1 MPGRT
6 FAIGDIHGCSAA
18 LERLFAALEL
28 QADDVLITLGDA
40 IDRGPDSQGVI
51 DLLIAARSRCR
62 LVPILGNHDQV
73 LLDLREGVEK
83 RKNRLRRSTDTF
95 WISMGGL
102 ATLGSYGAGWGEL
115 DAIPETHY
123 DFLRSCVPAHET
135 ETHLFFHAQ
144 YDPDLSID
152 RQTELALRWRSLR
165 DVVPAPHV
173 SGKRA
178 IVGHTAQKN
187 GEVLD
192 LGHIL
197 CIDTYCYGGGWLTA
211 LDVASGQIWQA
222 DAHGRLRDR

>member
-6 FAIGDIHGCSAA
+6 LAIGDIHGCSAA
-18 LERLFAALEL
+18 LERLLDALEL
-28 QADDVLITLGDA
+28 RDDDMLITLGDA

-51 DLLIAARSRCR
+51 DLLIEARSRCR

-73 LLDLREGVEK
+73 LLNLREGSDK
-83 RKNRLRRSTDTF
+83 RKNRLRRSSDTT

-115 DAIPETHY
+115 DAIPEAHY
-123 DFLRSCVPAHET
+123 DFLRSCLPAYET

-144 YDPDLSID
+144 YDPDLPID
-152 RQTELALRWRSLR
+152 RQTEMSLRWRSLR
-165 DVVPAPHV
+165 EVVPAPHI

-197 CIDTYCYGGGWLTA
+197 CIDTFCYGGGWLTA
-211 LDVASGQIWQA
+211 LDVGSGRTWQA